1 MNIFASFRYQM
12 ADQKKGILVYYGVL
26 LGMFVL
32 VETLF
37 VVVLPPEKNTS
48 SMNGVTGITAVFLFV
63 ASLCSFKEN
72 FGMSL
77 QNGVSR
83 RSLFLGR
90 LCTAGAVCLITAV
103 LDEALTLFIPLFSK
117 LLKTDIVTHSLFENV
132 YGSILGDSMNPFL
145 MGLCSVAF
153 SFSALLAAAG
163 LGYFITILFY
173 RLNKLGKILV
183 GAGVPAFFMVG
194 VPLLKMLNERIA
206 GGKIGE
212 AVVRFIASSAEFLV
226 GQPQNAMLTYLA
238 LFAMFSLFAWLL
250 LRRAVVK

>member
-12 ADQKKGILVYYGVL
+12 ADQKKGIMVYYGVL
-26 LGMFVL
+26 FGMYVL
-32 VETLF
+32 IETLF
-37 VVVLPPEKNTS
+37 VFLFPPQKNMS
-48 SMNGVTGITAVFLFV
+48 SMNGVTGITVIFLFV
-63 ASLCSFKEN
+63 ASLCSFKGN
-72 FGMSL
+72 FGMCL

-103 LDEALTLFIPLFSK
+103 LDEALTLLVPLFST
-117 LLKTDIVTHSLFENV
+117 LLRTDIVSYSLFENV
-132 YGSILGDSMNPFL
+132 YGGMLGDSLNPFL
-145 MGLCSVAF
+145 MGLCSMAF

-183 GAGVPAFFMVG
+183 GAGVPGFFMVG

-212 AVVRFIASSAEFLV
+212 ALVRFISSMAEFLV

-250 LRRAVVK
+250 MRRAVVK